1 MLTLRRLYLALVQYF
16 FTLLALFDPIASG
29 SNNSPKTENDHF
41 LGVPTDQL
49 YSRLKQSSFFWPLI
63 SLVLFEVIGIV
74 GLEVDSSGELRWWSR
89 LATSPAIVVH
99 QIIPRAVWPQIDLFF
114 YIAINGA
121 SLAAA
126 ALYQAPLIAEAYR
139 FLVKETEERENNI
152 KMLLMT
158 KNFVFKQTLD
168 EKSSATILRY
178 RSALYRYFY
187 LLVAIFVAV
196 LLSFYYLMVYLNGA
210 FRWSA
215 LSLLYWSTVFP
226 VAIFHVIIGKILFH

>member
-1 MLTLRRLYLALVQYF
+1 
-16 FTLLALFDPIASG
+16 
-29 SNNSPKTENDHF
+29 
-41 LGVPTDQL
+41 
-49 YSRLKQSSFFWPLI
+49 
-63 SLVLFEVIGIV
+63 
-74 GLEVDSSGELRWWSR
+74 
-89 LATSPAIVVH
+89 
-99 QIIPRAVWPQIDLFF
+99 
-114 YIAINGA
+114 
-121 SLAAA
+121 
-126 ALYQAPLIAEAYR
+126 
-139 FLVKETEERENNI
+139 
-152 KMLLMT
+152 MLLMT
-158 KNFVFKQTLD
+158 KNFVFKRTLD